1 MLLTNE
7 YGDFRSSDNGLAV
20 FVCGTIKAGKVD
32 CKVAREKD
40 ISERQKVCNYVQ
52 TTAEIDKLVAS
63 CKKAG
68 VVITKNDIKKINNA
82 GRACNDFGAI
92 PPTMSGGAIAG
103 IVIGSVVII
112 AIVVYV
118 IMKRRR
124 SKAGF

>member
-1 MLLTNE
+1 MTSAALDIGNVL
-7 YGDFRSSDNGLAV
+7 GCSI
-20 FVCGTIKAGKVD
+20 IKAGKVD

-40 ISERQKVCNYVQ
+40 ISERQKVCNQVLS
-52 TTAEIDKLVAS
+52 TIKRDETIAS

-68 VVITKNDIKKINNA
+68 VVITKNDIKKITNA
-82 GRACNDFGAI
+82 SRACNDCGGI

-124 SKAGF
+124 SKAVF